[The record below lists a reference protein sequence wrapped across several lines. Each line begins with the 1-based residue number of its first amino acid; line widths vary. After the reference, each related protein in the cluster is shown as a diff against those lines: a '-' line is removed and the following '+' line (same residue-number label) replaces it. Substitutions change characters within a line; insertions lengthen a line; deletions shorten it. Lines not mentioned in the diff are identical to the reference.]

1 MRENMKKKSH
11 YLAFLVLVEILLLF
25 FLCIRGK
32 TRELYEIRFDGK
44 AELPYYVGEVYG
56 LEQAIVLRRGSY
68 MIKIRYE
75 SDVDAW
81 IATRMT
87 KSYGPGFADTV
98 TLAAGDS
105 EKEFELFF
113 FGDVKD
119 FYLYGDEPV
128 AISEIEIRETR
139 QWDKML
145 CVLLLFFF
153 VCTDLYFWQRERHI
167 LEELPRE
174 KKTVILAVLLIGCI
188 SSLPLFTNY
197 LPQDTDDM
205 TFHLMRIEGIAQGI
219 REGQFPVKM
228 QPLWVLDHSYPVS
241 VMYGDLFL
249 YIPAVLRLL
258 GFPLQTV
265 FKIYTFLV
273 NMGTAAVA
281 YYCAKK
287 VSGSYKTGLVMS
299 LVYTLSVYRLTNLY
313 YRYALGEY
321 TAMLFLPLVF
331 CGLRQLFLFE
341 GTKQE
346 RQNTLCLLIFA
357 YTGLL
362 ESHLLGFLMTVIF
375 SAIYC
380 ILHWNAF
387 VRNFIS
393 LVGAA
398 FVTILLN
405 VWFLVP
411 MLDFYMNQSMNM
423 LDNQRFNMQEWGL
436 FIPQIFQMFS
446 FSSMPGGY
454 YSVSQGILEERL
466 YGMGIS
472 YGWILVLFLW
482 EMLVCKKELWNKV
495 EKKIRIESWCCFG
508 LTLLAIVC
516 TTYYFPWRWVEDIP
530 LLGTILAPYQFSWRF
545 TMIANTFGLFLGAYV
560 LENLRHVTKNCI
572 LQAAASCLCALAFVS
587 GIYRIEES
595 IAKSVPKIYTSAQ
608 SMDTRAVIGNGEYL
622 PKDAYTPMITGSLPE
637 AEEGVLITE
646 YQKILGKR
654 FISYDNTT
662 EKTCYIK
669 VPLYNYYGYH
679 AYDMTDGHEYYIGTD
694 GQGVMMVIV
703 EAKRAGQFCV
713 MFEKP
718 HLWILAEKLSFGIF
732 LLLMCVIW
740 KRKAERKHSQI
751 LEG

>member
-1 MRENMKKKSH
+1 M
-11 YLAFLVLVEILLLF
+11 LVLAEILLLF
-25 FLCIRGK
+25 LLCIRGK
-32 TRELYEIRFDGK
+32 TRELYDACFDGNG
-44 AELPYYVGEVYG
+44 ELPYYVGEVHG
-56 LEQAIVLRRGSY
+56 LEQAISLEHGSY
-68 MIKIRYE
+68 MVKIQYE
-75 SDVDAW
+75 TDRDAW

-87 KSYGPGFADTV
+87 KSYGSAFADTV
-98 TLAAGDS
+98 TLAAGDR

-113 FGDVKD
+113 LEDVRD
-119 FYLYGDEPV
+119 FYLYADEPV
-128 AISEIEIRETR
+128 AISAIEIRETR
-139 QWDKML
+139 QWDKAL

-153 VCTDLYFWQRERHI
+153 VCADFYIWQRERRI
-167 LEELPRE
+167 WEELPRE
-174 KKTVILAVLLIGCI
+174 KKTVIFVVLLIGCI

-197 LPQDTDDM
+197 LPKDTDDM
-205 TFHLMRIEGIAQGI
+205 MFHLMRIEGIAQGI
-219 REGQFPVKM
+219 RDGQFPVKM
-228 QPLWVLDHSYPVS
+228 QPLWVLDYSYPAS

-249 YIPAVLRLL
+249 YIPAALRLL

-287 VSGSYKTGLVMS
+287 VSGSYKIGLVMS

-331 CGLRQLFLFE
+331 YGLRRLFLE
-341 GTKQE
+341 GDTKQE

-362 ESHLLGFLMTVIF
+362 ESHLLGFLMAVVF
-375 SAIYC
+375 SAFYC

-387 VRNFIS
+387 VRNFLS
-393 LVGAA
+393 LAGTAL
-398 FVTILLN
+398 VTILLN

-423 LDNQRFNMQEWGL
+423 LDNERFNMQEWGL
-436 FIPQIFQMFS
+436 FVPQIFQMFS
-446 FSSMPGGY
+446 FSSKPGGY

-482 EMLVCKKELWNKV
+482 ETLVCKKELRERV
-495 EKKIRIESWCCFG
+495 EEKKRAESRRCFG
-508 LTLLAIVC
+508 LMLLAAAC

-530 LLGTILAPYQFSWRF
+530 LLGTLFAPYQFAWRF
-545 TMIANTFGLFLGAYV
+545 TMMANTFGLFLGAYA
-560 LENLRHVTKNCI
+560 LENLNHVTLNRI
-572 LQAAASCLCALAFVS
+572 LRPAVAICLCALAFVS

-608 SMDTRAVIGNGEYL
+608 GMDTRATVGNGEYL
-622 PKDAYTPMITGSLPE
+622 PKDAYSPLITGSLPE
-637 AEEGVLITE
+637 AEEGVIITE
-646 YQKILGKR
+646 YQKIQGTR
-654 FISYDNTT
+654 YVSYENTT
-662 EKTCYIK
+662 DSTRYIK

-679 AYDMTDGHEYYIGTD
+679 VYDTSDRHERYTGTD

-703 EAKRAGQFCV
+703 EENRAGQFCV
-713 MFEKP
+713 VFEKP
-718 HLWILAEKLSFGIF
+718 RLWILSEKVSLGVF

-740 KRKAERKHSQI
+740 KKTVGRKLFRM
-751 LEG
+751 LNG